1 MGGTPEAPDPYETAR
16 ADSDANRFAANQ
28 NVWSQNFNEVNPYGS
43 KNIAQTG
50 STKIYDPFSKQYID
64 QPTYTQTV
72 NLSPAEQGILD
83 RNTQMRTNMGDLG
96 VSQSAR
102 MKGLLSKSVS
112 TAGLQ
117 GWNAGPGVQPLRQD
131 QGATDRKA
139 VEDAMMQRYQRYAQ
153 PQNEAQDV
161 EMAARGMDPGSQGY
175 GSMKMAQG
183 DQFANAT
190 REAFLASGDESRKAQ
205 AAYNQVAGQRF
216 DMGGA
221 AADRGNALRQAQLQE
236 RLGLR
241 NQDYNEMA
249 ALAGLTTINNPQ
261 VQPYQGSTTQP
272 VNIGQMIYDKYNAD
286 SEQYQNKMQ
295 GMFGVGQAVAGAMP
309 WASWLGGLSD
319 RRAKTDIVPI
329 GADLAGVPLYTFR
342 YWTDMDTTH
351 VGVMADE
358 AKAVHPDAVH
368 MNGEDGYDYVD
379 YAMLRRRHEH

>member
-1 MGGTPEAPDPYETAR
+1 MGGTPEAPDPYVTADAQNKANKFS
-16 ADSDANRFAANQ
+16 ADQ
-28 NVWSQNFNEVNPYGS
+28 NVWSQNFNEVSPYGT

-50 STKIYDPFSKQYID
+50 TTKIYDPFSQRYID

-72 NLSPAEQGILD
+72 NLSPAEQGILN
-83 RNTQMRTNMGDLG
+83 RNTQMRTNLGDLG
-96 VSQSAR
+96 VSQSDR
-102 MKGLLSKSVS
+102 MKHLLSSSVS

-131 QGATDRKA
+131 QEATDRKA
-139 VEDAMMQRYQRYAQ
+139 VENAMMERYNRYAK

-161 EMAARGMDPGSQGY
+161 EMANRGMDPGSQGY
-175 GSMKMAQG
+175 GTMKMAQG

-190 REAFLASGDESRKAQ
+190 REAFMASGDESRKAQ
-205 AAYNQVAGQRF
+205 EAFNRVAGQRF

-221 AADRGNALRQAQLQE
+221 TADRGNALRLMQLQE

-249 ALAGLTTINNPQ
+249 ALAGLSPINNPQ

-272 VNIGQMIYDKYNAD
+272 VNIGQMIYDKFNAD
-286 SEQYQNKMQ
+286 SEARSNKMS
-295 GMFGVGQAVAGAMP
+295 GMFGVGSAVAGALP
-309 WASWLGGLSD
+309 WASWLSD

-342 YWTDMDTTH
+342 YWHDMEH
-351 VGVMADE
+351 VQIGVMADE
-358 AKAVHPDAVH
+358 TKAVHPDAVR
-368 MNGEDGYDYVD
+368 MNGEDGFDYVD
-379 YAMLRRRHEH
+379 YGLLRRRHEH

>member
-1 MGGTPEAPDPYETAR
+1 MGGMFKAPKAPDPWETAG
-16 ADSDANRFAANQ
+16 AQNASNKFANAQ
-28 NVWSQNFNEVNPYGS
+28 NVWTQNFNEVNPYGS

-72 NLSPAEQGILD
+72 SLSPAEQHILD
-83 RNTQMRTNMGDLG
+83 LNTQMRGNMGELG

-102 MKGLLSKSVS
+102 MKGLLSKSVD
-112 TAGLQ
+112 TTGLQ
-117 GWNAGPGVQPLRQD
+117 GWNAGPGVQDLRQD
-131 QGATDRKA
+131 QEATDRKA

-161 EMAARGMDPGSQGY
+161 QMAARGMDPGSQGY

-183 DQFANAT
+183 DQFSNAT

-221 AADRGNALRQAQLQE
+221 AADRQNATRQADLAE

-249 ALAGLTTINNPQ
+249 ILAGLAPINNPQ
-261 VQPYQGSTTQP
+261 IQPYQGSTTQP
-272 VNIGQMIYDKYNAD
+272 VNIGQMIYDRFNAD

-309 WASWLGGLSD
+309 WASWLSD
-319 RRAKTDIVPI
+319 RRAKTDIQPI
-329 GADLAGVPLYTFR
+329 GSSLAGVPLYTFR
-342 YWTDMDTTH
+342 YWHDMETTH

-358 AKAVHPDAVH
+358 ARAVHPDAVH

-379 YAMLRRRHEH
+379 YAMLRRRH